1 MGISRWIYETFLK
14 NYNMSTSMAHW
25 KVERLEL
32 QKWTHKI
39 LNILKEKVTKIEETQ
54 VTTLATYS
62 NTPKSNVS

>member
-1 MGISRWIYETFLK
+1 
-14 NYNMSTSMAHW
+14 MSTSMAHW